1 MLLVELAHHATG
13 QGGKP
18 CNRDAC
24 IFKGSVCSHCS
35 NQQLNDLG
43 SLERRPCKAQ
53 QRWGVKHVFK
63 IGVAVLDLSVKSL
76 SFLLPKPE
84 GVPPGCIT
92 DYSLWQAQRRD
103 SVCAQV
109 PCYLTKGSPV
119 RGDILSVGG

>member
-13 QGGKP
+13 QGEN

-24 IFKGSVCSHCS
+24 IFKRLVCSHCS
-35 NQQLNDLG
+35 SQQLNDLG
-43 SLERRPCKAQ
+43 SLERRSRKAQ

-63 IGVAVLDLSVKSL
+63 IGVAVLDPDVKSL

-109 PCYLTKGSPV
+109 PCYLTKGTTV